1 MYIYIIIYI
10 YVYIHT
16 VEHHRRESWHLALAP
31 NCVDASSEASAFT
44 TTAASLAKAAETS
57 SKRSGFPNGQKMK
70 IQWMNHGDF
79 AKPKD

>member
-1 MYIYIIIYI
+1 
-10 YVYIHT
+10 
-16 VEHHRRESWHLALAP
+16 LAP
-31 NCVDASSEASAFT
+31 NCVDTSSEASAFT

-57 SKRSGFPNGQKMK
+57 SKRSRFPNGQKMK